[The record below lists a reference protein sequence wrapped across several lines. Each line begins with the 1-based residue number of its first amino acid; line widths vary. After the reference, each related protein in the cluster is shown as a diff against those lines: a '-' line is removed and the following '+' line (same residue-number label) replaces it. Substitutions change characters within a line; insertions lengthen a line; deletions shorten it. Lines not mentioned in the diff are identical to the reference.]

1 MAVIKVKVWW
11 RELHWHADLCS
22 VQFPSAN
29 WRTKDQREE
38 YFQTMEEEQKNV
50 PLLKTLRPTP
60 TPEKTKRQRQQN
72 GNPPCFEYYTCMR
85 LILWVNTRHIS
96 ITSIIR
102 ILSITVCV
110 PIICHS
116 WLNRHYNKIW
126 INHHFFAPKV
136 HFLRLLGAKFQ

>member
-1 MAVIKVKVWW
+1 MSFTGTQTCVVYSS
-11 RELHWHADLCS
+11 L
-22 VQFPSAN
+22 PP
-29 WRTKDQREE
+29 TEE
-38 YFQTMEEEQKNV
+38 
-50 PLLKTLRPTP
+50 P
-60 TPEKTKRQRQQN
+60 KTKEKNTSKRWKKSKRTFHFWRLSVRLRLPRKTNRQRQQN

-96 ITSIIR
+96 INSIIR

-116 WLNRHYNKIW
+116 WLNHHYNKIW

-136 HFLRLLGAKFQ
+136 HFLRLFGAKIQ